1 MIARFLWLSPLFCL
15 AKTRPSMEPQPE
27 LDLPSPAVAPPR
39 WVFNNRWYDLLVQM
53 VAIFVSITLSFA
65 VNQCQENRKNRETER
80 FYLRQILAD
89 LKEDLVELEKD
100 RASYAHLLQGYVY
113 FQKYDHLANSRP
125 DSLQALS
132 PIFFTEVSPNI
143 NNLGFETLRNLGK
156 LDVVSNQDILAQ
168 LTKIHQE
175 ELPTLKAGIDYYLAI
190 RRGLLVPYLADQL
203 KYGPKQQNGNYAEL
217 LKSTKFRVLLS
228 LGMTC
233 DPIEKQYASLIA
245 HFQTLQKMIEQ
256 ELATHQP

>member
-1 MIARFLWLSPLFCL
+1 
-15 AKTRPSMEPQPE
+15 
-27 LDLPSPAVAPPR
+27 
-39 WVFNNRWYDLLVQM
+39 VQM

-65 VNQCQENRKNRETER
+65 VNQCQESRKNRETER

-89 LKEDLVELEKD
+89 LKEDLIELEKD

-113 FQKYDHLANSRP
+113 FQKYDHLANPRP

-132 PIFFTEVSPNI
+132 PIFFSEVSPNI

-156 LDVVSNQDILAQ
+156 LDVISNKNILAQ
-168 LTKIHQE
+168 LTNIHQE
-175 ELPTLKAGIDYYLAI
+175 ELPLLKARIDYYLSM
-190 RRGLLVPYLADQL
+190 RRGQIVPYLTDAL
-203 KYGPKQQNGNYAEL
+203 RFGPKQPHGNWAEL
-217 LKSTKFRVLLS
+217 LKSPKFRILLS

-233 DPIEKQYASLIA
+233 DPIEKQYAIVIGQ
-245 HFQTLQKMIEQ
+245 FQDLQKMIEQ